1 MTIHLL
7 AFWST
12 LCINIKFHKI
22 YSHET
27 WTEVSQDVHMNP
39 KTSICILP
47 EVFYKNT
54 VQKKKKNLQKDN
66 GDKVLF

>member
-7 AFWST
+7 VFWST

-22 YSHET
+22 YCHEN
-27 WTEVSQDVHMNP
+27 WTEVSQDVDMNP

-54 VQKKKKNLQKDN
+54 VQKKKKKLQKDN
-66 GDKVLF
+66 GDEVLF